1 MIAVC
6 ALLGGTV
13 IFLAYLHAESV
24 TELKDLKQ
32 DAIEKGY
39 AEWIVDVRGNV
50 EFKWK
55 ENKK

>member
-1 MIAVC
+1 MIPVC
-6 ALLGGTV
+6 MLLGGTL
-13 IFLAYLHAESV
+13 IFVGCLLAESV

-32 DAIEKGY
+32 NAIEKGY